1 MLKYVPA
8 HGLCLLFAKN
18 MHHFFQEPVK
28 KKGRTIT
35 PEMAKEETSNFLI
48 KPKMKK
54 QVIAKKENQAE
65 KSRFESFFFS
75 FFFTFHPKVTKI
87 TQWTHLWPHIFH
99 RRLFLMFYLRLISDQ
114 KHQWHIEMLS
124 VTPRSHLQ
132 VKLQATASTLFSS
145 WTNRSCSQFSRA
157 ALRNTAGDQAA
168 EELPLQISPSSHQH
182 HKDETSTET

>member
-65 KSRFESFFFS
+65 KSRFESFS
-75 FFFTFHPKVTKI
+75 FF
-87 TQWTHLWPHIFH
+87 
-99 RRLFLMFYLRLISDQ
+99 LFLFY
-114 KHQWHIEMLS
+114 
-124 VTPRSHLQ
+124 
-132 VKLQATASTLFSS
+132 FSS
-145 WTNRSCSQFSRA
+145 
-157 ALRNTAGDQAA
+157 
-168 EELPLQISPSSHQH
+168 
-182 HKDETSTET
+182 